1 MTAEE
6 PVFAIGTIAGDL
18 KIKTHTLPI
27 TGAIDVRR
35 DGSIAF
41 TLDPI
46 PLTTDTSWLFDEVLQ
61 RERLARWVILRA
73 TSSRGSI
80 ESDYV
85 TIHGR
90 GTTSDADGTYVT
102 LQASISKLTVY
113 HHDAPDSAAD
123 CVAVYHTV
131 GMRGFG
137 AHATTAVGA
146 LQLVGVTKNEK
157 HDEIAGFLKIK
168 THDQELRPLSE
179 WLAACDDTVEHVLQ
193 IVSLAEMHR
202 ILWSIRQ
209 TFHGG
214 NIVMTD
220 LYGSRAGT
228 GPYDGMFHSLNLQ
241 PVLDLAVN
249 NYTPAIRE
257 NTGIELAINLL
268 LVNPGYPHLLVING
282 MTALEHLNSVF
293 KHHHPAVPPV
303 EKTTFKNKIKPALEK
318 AFDDIAATLTRPSD
332 EKAEAD
338 FEARLRRVRDRIGNL
353 NHTTFTDDLF
363 RMLSA
368 YGVPIAG
375 LEERIKAFIK
385 ARQDIIHTGEH
396 DVEFKDFYI
405 HVAAIREVLKRIILA
420 LLSYTG
426 DYESFL
432 NGQETVRFPPGDTEI
447 RD

>member
-1 MTAEE
+1 MTDEGS
-6 PVFAIGTIAGDL
+6 VFAIGTIAGDL
-18 KIKTHTLPI
+18 TIKTHMLPI

-41 TLDPI
+41 TVDPI
-46 PLTTDTSWLFDEVLQ
+46 PLTAETSWLFDEVLQ
-61 RERLARWVILRA
+61 RERLARWVMLRA
-73 TSSRGSI
+73 TASHGSI
-80 ESDYV
+80 GSDYV
-85 TIHGR
+85 TIHGP
-90 GTTSDADGTYVT
+90 GTMSNADGTYVT

-113 HHDAPDSAAD
+113 HHDAPDGAAG

-137 AHATTAVGA
+137 AQHATTTVGA

-202 ILWSIRQ
+202 VLWSIRQ
-209 TFHGG
+209 TFHGE
-214 NIVMTD
+214 NIVRTD

-228 GPYDGMFHSLNLQ
+228 GPYDGMFNSLDLQ

-268 LVNPGYPHLLVING
+268 LINPGYPHLLVING
-282 MTALEHLNSVF
+282 MTALEHLNSAF

-303 EKTTFKNKIKPALEK
+303 EKTTFKKKIKPALER
-318 AFDDIAATLTRPSD
+318 AFDEIAATLTRPSD
-332 EKAEAD
+332 EKVEAD
-338 FEARLRRVRDRIGNL
+338 FEARLRRVRD
-353 NHTTFTDDLF
+353 
-363 RMLSA
+363 
-368 YGVPIAG
+368 
-375 LEERIKAFIK
+375 
-385 ARQDIIHTGEH
+385 
-396 DVEFKDFYI
+396 
-405 HVAAIREVLKRIILA
+405 
-420 LLSYTG
+420 
-426 DYESFL
+426 
-432 NGQETVRFPPGDTEI
+432 
-447 RD
+447 